1 MDILDSARNEWSKSR
16 KLSPLQRAIAGV
28 FCVISVVWFLGLH
41 IATPLLNL
49 LAIIPV
55 SLFLLS
61 VSGGPVKKIIGVGLG
76 CALGAVLATLL

>member
-16 KLSPLQRAIAGV
+16 KLSPLQRVIAGV

-49 LAIIPV
+49 LAVIPV